1 MRGRVAKSLSASPV
15 LVGAVTVLI
24 IIVAVFLSYNAN
36 SGLPFV
42 PTYDLKVELP
52 SGSGL
57 VVGND
62 VRVGGKRVGQ
72 VTEITTKS
80 IEQAGEPLTIAQLEV
95 KLDRSLQPLS
105 EDTRILVRPRSALGL
120 KYVEVTPGEAG
131 GELQPGDT
139 IPLANASAP
148 VELEDLLSTFDAE
161 TRVAARAALEGYGDA
176 FAGRGPDLN
185 AAIAAFAPFF
195 RHLTPVME
203 ALSDPDTELDQLF
216 TQIGAAAA
224 QAAPVADVQAAL
236 FTAMADTFE
245 AIGRHPEAL
254 RQTIERSPGTMDAA
268 IRSFRVQRPFL
279 SDFTTLSRELIPAS
293 DELTRALPPLN
304 DALRVGTPV
313 LLETPRTNRLAAA
326 TLRELDRLAENPSTL
341 LALQELDT
349 TLDVGRPLVEF
360 VAPYQTVCNFAN
372 YFFTPLGEHISEEVP
387 RGTIERIQLV
397 TANAE
402 QDDSVGHSDAD
413 RPADVPQGQDPQAAP
428 PPGGS
433 PETKLN
439 TQFYAP
445 AVDAAGKADCQAGQT
460 GYPDGPLNTTG
471 RYAPSPDPNQN
482 GGSHV
487 VIDSDTPGLAGGTY
501 KSRELGIDGLEDV
514 P

>member
-24 IIVAVFLSYNAN
+24 VIVAVFLSYNAN

-42 PTYDLKVELP
+42 PTYNLKLELP

-72 VTEITTKS
+72 VTEIVTKTV
-80 IEQAGEPLTIAQLEV
+80 EQAGEPLTIAQLEV
-95 KLDRSLQPLS
+95 KLDQRLQPLAG
-105 EDTRILVRPRSALGL
+105 DTRVLVRPRSALGL
-120 KYVEVTPGEAG
+120 KYLEITPGEGG

-139 IPLANASAP
+139 LPLANASAP

-161 TRVAARAALEGYGDA
+161 TRVAAQAALEGYGDA

-185 AAIAAFAPFF
+185 RAIAGFAPFF
-195 RHLTPVME
+195 QHLTPVMS
-203 ALSDPDTELDQLF
+203 ALADPDTQLDQLF
-216 TQIGAAAA
+216 LQIGGAAA
-224 QAAPVADVQAAL
+224 QVAPVAGVQAVL
-236 FTAMADTFE
+236 FTALADTFE

-254 RQTIERSPGTMDAA
+254 RQTIERSPGTLDAA
-268 IRSFRVQRPFL
+268 ISSFRVQRPFL
-279 SDFTTLSRELIPAS
+279 ASFTTLSRELLPAS
-293 DELTRALPPLN
+293 AELRRTLPPLN
-304 DALRVGTPV
+304 DAFRVGTPV
-313 LLETPRTNRLAAA
+313 LTELPRTNRLAAA
-326 TLRELDRLAENPSTL
+326 VFRQLDRLAENPSTL

-360 VAPYQTVCNFAN
+360 VAPYQTVCNFGN
-372 YFFTPLGEHISEEVP
+372 YFFTPLGEHLSEEVP

-413 RPADVPQGQDPQAAP
+413 RPADVPQGEDPQATP

-439 TQFYAP
+439 TQFYGP
-445 AVDAAGKADCQAGQT
+445 AVDAAGKADCQTGQT
-460 GYPDGPLNTTG
+460 GYPAGPLNTTG
-471 RYAPSPDPNQN
+471 RYPPSPDPQKN

-487 VIDSDTPGLAGGTY
+487 LTDSDTPGLAGGTY
-501 KSRELGIDGLEDV
+501 KSRELGIDGLEDI